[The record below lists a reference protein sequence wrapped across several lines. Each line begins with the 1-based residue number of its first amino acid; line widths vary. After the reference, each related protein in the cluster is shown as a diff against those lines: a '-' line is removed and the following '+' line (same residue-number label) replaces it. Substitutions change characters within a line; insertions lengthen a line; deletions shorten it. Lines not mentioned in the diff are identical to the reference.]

1 MAADAQVP
9 ARPAP
14 SRRGSGGGARLR
26 LRLRRLGRGATPFL
40 LLAPAAAF
48 GYVVPCL
55 VALASVA
62 LLAQPGLRRWI
73 EHGSDRPVAWPVAV
87 FVVSIYGGYFGAEP
101 A

>member
-40 LLAPAAAF
+40 LLAPAAALIGWLLIYPAVEAVQLSF
-48 GYVVPCL
+48 TSWDGFSAPV
-55 VALASVA
+55 SV
-62 LLAQPGLRRWI
+62 
-73 EHGSDRPVAWPVAV
+73 
-87 FVVSIYGGYFGAEP
+87 
-101 A
+101 